1 MFISP
6 KRACLA
12 VTTSVV
18 AILSMTGVVAAASA
32 MMAATQGPYTIDT
45 YVEPGS
51 LAPGSDEW
59 QAAFSVDQFDTRDPY
74 PPRISTEGAKK
85 LSVTYKG
92 KALGLDI
99 GRVFITA
106 DLTDTTYRM
115 TYKVQ
120 TDGVV
125 RWLDQTE
132 QDVISYGLLDGS
144 EMTALFYERDE
155 REGDDTKL
163 IELTRPA
170 PGARFRYWTDPY
182 TELVHPV
189 MPDIGL
195 QTVDPLAALAQLGFI
210 EVPEGQEPCTRNV
223 AVYDGRRRFDMRMEP
238 AGTANLS
245 RRGSKRYS
253 GFTYKCR
260 VFMNKVA
267 GYNQKNLEDEF
278 DGDGFVYLA
287 PMPESVASKN
297 FTYMPVFLE
306 GKTGIL
312 SATLEAKAPT
322 MILPDGTKV
331 ELWKN

>member
-1 MFISP
+1 M
-6 KRACLA
+6 A
-12 VTTSVV
+12 VSNRPSKLVATTSIA
-18 AILSMTGVVAAASA
+18 AIASYSVLVMAASA
-32 MMAATQGPYTIDT
+32 QGPYSIDMHIP
-45 YVEPGS
+45 PGTLS
-51 LAPGSDEW
+51 AGSPEW

-74 PPRISTEGAKK
+74 PPQVNVDGAKK

-106 DLTDTTYRM
+106 DITDTTYRM
-115 TYKVQ
+115 TYEVQ

-132 QDVISYGLLDGS
+132 QEVVSYGLLDGPD
-144 EMTALFYERDE
+144 MAALYYERHE
-155 REGDDTKL
+155 REDGKSKL
-163 IELTRPA
+163 VELTRPA
-170 PGARFRYWTDPY
+170 PDARFRYWSDPY

-189 MPDIGL
+189 MPEIGL

-210 EVPEGQEPCTRNV
+210 EVAAGQKPCDRHV
-223 AVYDGRRRFDMRMEP
+223 EVYDGRRRFDMRMEP
-238 AGTANLS
+238 AGTATL
-245 RRGSKRYS
+245 RGRGSKRYN

-278 DGDGFVYLA
+278 DGEGFVYLA
-287 PMPESVASKN
+287 PMPETVSSRN

-322 MILPDGTKV
+322 MLMPDGQKI
-331 ELWKN
+331 ELWKR